1 MRKYIVIYLFFI
13 AFSFNVFADNSEDI
27 KLLIKKIQSA
37 NVENRRELINQLK
50 LKLRKKNKKNQKEAI
65 MKLKES
71 FRRGRRGRRGR
82 WRCKNKINHH
92 HRHHRYFR
100 SHR

>member
-1 MRKYIVIYLFFI
+1 MRNYIVIYLFFI

-50 LKLRKKNKKNQKEAI
+50 LKLRKKNKKNQKI
-65 MKLKES
+65 IKMT
-71 FRRGRRGRRGR
+71 
-82 WRCKNKINHH
+82 
-92 HRHHRYFR
+92 
-100 SHR
+100 

>member
-1 MRKYIVIYLFFI
+1 MRKYWAIYLFFI
-13 AFSFNVFADNSEDI
+13 TFSFNIFADNSEDI

-50 LKLRKKNKKNQKEAI
+50 LKLRKKNKKNQKEVI
-65 MKLKES
+65 MKLKE
-71 FRRGRRGRRGR
+71 FLRRGRRGR